1 MEKEDKKPQ
10 VTMVIDSSKNDYY
23 FSPEQLRQ
31 ILIKFRKDKN
41 LSIEELG
48 RIADIDPDVLR
59 DYEAGKFDLMLDAYR
74 LMYRAYMFMREKH
87 GIRNDELF

>member
-41 LSIEELG
+41 LSIEEFG

-74 LMYRAYMFMREKH
+74 LMYRTYMFMREKH
-87 GIRNDELF
+87 GKRDDELF

>member
-1 MEKEDKKPQ
+1 MEKEDRKPQ

-41 LSIEELG
+41 LSIEEFG
-48 RIADIDPDVLR
+48 RIADINPDVLR

-74 LMYRAYMFMREKH
+74 LIHRTYCFMNAEL
-87 GIRNDELF
+87 RNKQ